1 MIPLKKVLNI
11 SLRLLLVFLLLCIT
25 LYGLIQLPAVQTWIV
40 GKASKS
46 LSKKLGASVS
56 IQHVNLKFFNHLS
69 FEKLLIRDQKG
80 DTLTYAGEASIDVTS
95 WFFLKDHFTINDV
108 YLNDGIV
115 KLNRSQKKWNH
126 QFIQDHFK
134 SDDTSKNNNSLNFDL
149 KKIHLSNFKIEIVD
163 GWIGEDMITKFDDL
177 RLKFGQTDLSK
188 GQIEILDAQVEKPLF
203 ALFNYDGKRSEA
215 EAKLEKSRNK
225 QSGDSNPFAIAIRKL
240 NIKNGTFTSDEP
252 TERPIYANLFDELHI
267 NFSAINASLTNVNIS
282 PSLLTAQL
290 EMNTK
295 ERCGFKVN
303 KLSSFVRID
312 SSSMEFNKL
321 NIETDK
327 SNIGNYYAMKFKDFN
342 NDMNDFLNR
351 VELVGVLKKSRVHT
365 DDIAFFAPELKSW
378 NREVSISAKTTGTL
392 NRFEIRDLIA
402 HSKKTLIQGDVSLR
416 DIESVDNLFLIF
428 DSKGTITNFE
438 ELATFAPSISN
449 IRKPALSR
457 LGNIFYKG
465 NFTGYLTDFV
475 AKGIVKTDLG
485 EVVTDIKI
493 NLNEGNKPTYQ
504 GAIATRHFNF
514 GKLINEPLLGD
525 LSLNG
530 KVKGEGFTL
539 QSLKTNFS
547 GKIDNIYFNK
557 YNYQAINLDG
567 SFEKNNFFGN
577 LSIADS
583 NLNIKYLKGK
593 VVIEKDK
600 ATVNITSDIQHAN
613 LGAIHAIDKNIRF
626 AGKLDMNFSGS
637 DIDHVQGEAI
647 IHQGS
652 LEHENKILPFT
663 GLTLTA
669 SRSDSIKSISLQSD
683 NLDASISGNYTIK
696 QLPDAFKLFLHNYYP
711 TYVPKPNLNISDQ
724 QFQFSLKTK
733 DIDELMKIMVPTWE
747 GGNNANIIGA
757 LNLAKNEFKIDAN
770 IPDFS
775 INKNQ
780 LQNISISGIGD
791 LDTLSL
797 KAKLGDY
804 ISKDSLHLSNSVV
817 EIKSKNDIS
826 MIQLHSGQEGTLNEA
841 NMHAEVQTFSD
852 GFLLHLLPSSLVLNG
867 KKWDIKKDGEF
878 SVKGEHV
885 YAKDIALTHN
895 DQSISLDSELD
906 ELTDHSNLKATLNKV
921 ETGDFLPLLF
931 KNPEV
936 SGSITGT
943 VVLSDPLGKRNLD
956 FNAQIDSLTI
966 EKELIGK
973 VSANGI
979 AQTKEGQLNFHAH
992 ALDTTNDFDLIG
1004 NYQFGP
1010 TNKNKFY
1017 SNLKG
1022 KKIKLSILR
1031 PYLNDVFDEIDG
1043 NATTDLSL
1051 TYGDNEEFLTGQVL
1065 INKASLKV
1073 GYTQVKYFI
1082 ENQPIVFREDEI
1094 FFNLLQLKDSLGNT
1108 AVMGGRIF
1116 HHFFDDFNFK
1126 NLRIETSKLSLLNTS
1141 KKDNPQFYGHAIG
1154 RAKMNIYGPLNNL
1167 RMQIDAEPMSL
1178 DSSHIYLSTSEGKE
1192 SNSIDYIDFNKPI
1205 KKDSVVAKSDKNNI
1219 IITVNVK
1226 ANPSCKVDVILDEE
1240 TGDVI
1245 KGQGNGNISVTIG
1258 NIEPL
1263 RIRGNY
1269 ELLIGEY
1276 TFNFQTYLKRPFT
1289 LNRGGTITWNGDP
1302 YQALINIDAEYLAK
1316 NVDISSLSTT
1326 GFQQKVDLKIIS
1338 HLSGNLQNPT
1348 VKFEFVLPEQRS
1360 EAKRDDILVKRLA
1373 EFKNDENEMNK
1384 QVASLLLFN
1393 TFIVGNQNF
1402 LTQDNASSLIT
1413 NTIGGVVSNL
1423 LTSFFNRELEKATK
1437 GILSTYIDINPTL
1450 DLQKSASLLQANIRA
1465 GLKILLDKRLVVLVG
1480 GNLDYNNPTYAQ
1492 QMERKGLLT
1501 PDITIEWL
1509 INKDGS
1515 LRVVGFNRS
1524 SIDFTLN
1531 QRNRSGLQLSYR
1543 KDFNKLT
1550 DIFKSRKRLSQEEN
1564 MIYLPAIKPED

>member
-1 MIPLKKVLNI
+1 M
-11 SLRLLLVFLLLCIT
+11 
-25 LYGLIQLPAVQTWIV
+25 YGLIQLPSIQTWII

-46 LSKKLGASVS
+46 LSKKLGVTVS
-56 IQHVNLKFFNHLS
+56 IEHVNLKFFNHLE

-80 DTLTYAGEASIDVTS
+80 DTLTYAGKAEIDVTN
-95 WFFLKDHFTINDV
+95 WFFLKNHFTINDV
-108 YLNDGIV
+108 YLKDGTI
-115 KLNRSQKKWNH
+115 KLNRVQKKWNY
-126 QFIQDHFK
+126 QFILDHFK
-134 SDDTSKNNNSLNFDL
+134 TDNTTNNNNLNFDL
-149 KKIHLSNFKIEIVD
+149 KKIHLSKFRVEFID
-163 GWIGEDMITKFDDL
+163 GWIGEDMITSFDDL
-177 RLKFGQTDLSK
+177 QLRFGKTNLSK
-188 GQIEILDAQVEKPLF
+188 GQIDIDEAKLEKPLF
-203 ALFNYDGKRSEA
+203 GLVNYDGKRTEA
-215 EAKLEKSRNK
+215 EEKIEKSEK
-225 QSGDSNPFAIAIRKL
+225 QHSGKSAPYAIAIIKL
-240 NIKNGTFTSDEP
+240 SIKNGTFTSDEP
-252 TERPIYANLFDELHI
+252 TDRPVYANLFDELHI
-267 NFSAINASLTNVNIS
+267 NFSAINANLSNVNIS
-282 PSLLTAQL
+282 PIELTAQL
-290 EMNTK
+290 ELNAK
-295 ERCGFKVN
+295 ERSGFKVN
-303 KLSSFVRID
+303 KLSALVRID
-312 SSSMEFNKL
+312 SSIMEFRKL
-321 NIETDK
+321 IIETDK
-327 SNIGNYYAMKFKDFN
+327 SKIGNYYAMKYKDFN
-342 NDMNDFLNR
+342 NDMKDFLNR
-351 VELVGVLKKSRVHT
+351 VELIGMLKETRVHT

-378 NREVSISAKTTGTL
+378 NRNILVSAKTSGTL
-392 NRFEIRDLIA
+392 NRFEIRDLVA
-402 HSKKTLIQGDVSLR
+402 NSQKTLIQGDVSLR
-416 DIESVDNLFLIF
+416 DIDKIDNMFLIV

-438 ELATFAPSISN
+438 ELSSLAPGLSTFQ
-449 IRKPALSR
+449 KPTLSR
-457 LGNIFYKG
+457 LGNIYYKG

-475 AKGIVKTDLG
+475 AKGILKTDLG
-485 EVVTDIKI
+485 QVATDIKF
-493 NLNEGNKPTYQ
+493 NLNKGSTPTYQ
-504 GAIATRHFNF
+504 GAISTQHFNL

-539 QSLKTNFS
+539 QSIKTNFS
-547 GKIDNIYFNK
+547 GKVDNIYFNK
-557 YNYQAINLDG
+557 YNYKAINLDG

-593 VVIEKDK
+593 IVFEKDK
-600 ATVNITSDIQHAN
+600 ATVNITSDIQHVN
-613 LGAIHAIDKNIRF
+613 LGAINALDKNIRF

-647 IHQGS
+647 IHEGS
-652 LEHENKILPFT
+652 LEHENKVLPFT

-669 SRSDSIKSISLQSD
+669 SKSDSNKSITLKSS
-683 NLDASISGNYTIK
+683 NLDASISGKYTIK

-711 TYVPKPNLNISDQ
+711 AYITKPKLNLSDQ
-724 QFQFSLKTK
+724 QFVFTLQTK
-733 DIDELMKIMVPTWE
+733 NVDELMKVLVPTWE
-747 GGNNANIIGA
+747 GGNNASIIGA
-757 LNLAKNEFKIDAN
+757 LNLAKNEFKVDAN

-775 INKNQ
+775 LKNNILKNIN
-780 LQNISISGIGD
+780 ISGIGD
-791 LDTLSL
+791 LDTLSVR
-797 KAKLGDY
+797 AKLGDY
-804 ISKDSLHLSNSVV
+804 YSSDSLHLSNSVI
-817 EIKSKNDIS
+817 EIKSKDDIS

-841 NMHAEVQTFSD
+841 NLHAEVQTFAD
-852 GFLLHLLPSSLVLNG
+852 GFGLHLMPSSLVLNG

-878 SVKGEHV
+878 SIKEKHV
-885 YAKDIALTHN
+885 YAKDIAFTHN
-895 DQSISLDSELD
+895 DQSITLDSELD

-921 ETGDFLPLLF
+921 EMGDFLPLLV
-931 KNPEV
+931 KKTEV
-936 SGSITGT
+936 SGIITGT
-943 VVLSDPLGKRNLD
+943 ILLSDPLGKQNLD
-956 FNAQIDSLTI
+956 FNAQVDSLTI

-973 VSANGI
+973 ISANGI

-992 ALDTTNDFDLIG
+992 SMDTTNEFDLIG

-1017 SNLKG
+1017 SNLKA

-1031 PYLNDVFDEIDG
+1031 PYLNDVFDDLDG
-1043 NATTDLSL
+1043 TATSDLSL
-1051 TYGDNEEFLTGQVL
+1051 TYGEKEEFLTGQVL

-1073 GYTQVKYFI
+1073 GYTQVRYFI
-1082 ENQPIVFREDEI
+1082 EEQPIVFKEDEI
-1094 FFNLLQLKDSLGNT
+1094 FFNLLQLNDSLGNT
-1108 AVMGGRIF
+1108 AVMGGKIF

-1141 KKDNPQFYGHAIG
+1141 KKDNPQFYGKAIG
-1154 RAKMNIYGPLNNL
+1154 RAKMNINGPLNNL

-1192 SNSIDYIDFNKPI
+1192 SNSIDYIDFKEPI
-1205 KKDSVVAKSDKNNI
+1205 KKDSIVANSESNNI
-1219 IITVNVK
+1219 VITINVK
-1226 ANPSCKVDVILDEE
+1226 ANPACKVDVILDEE

-1245 KGQGNGNISVTIG
+1245 KGQGNGNISVTVG

-1269 ELLIGEY
+1269 ELLTGEY

-1289 LNRGGTITWNGDP
+1289 LMRGGTITWNGDP

-1402 LTQDNASSLIT
+1402 LTQGNASSLIT
-1413 NTIGGVVSNL
+1413 NTIGGAVSNL

-1437 GILSTYIDINPTL
+1437 GLISTYIEINQTL
-1450 DLQKSASLLQANIRA
+1450 DLQKGASQLQANIRA

-1492 QMERKGLLT
+1492 QLERKGLLT

-1543 KDFNKLT
+1543 KDFNKLS
-1550 DIFKSRKRLSQEEN
+1550 DIFKSRKRLTQEDKL
-1564 MIYLPAIKPED
+1564 IYLPAIKPED